1 MQQNVLR
8 LDISVYDVTVVHELD
23 SVTDLPSYAS
33 DSLLLEHTGLPE
45 RVVDFSIQTRLENEV
60 EMVLVLE
67 KGVELDDVRVVQ
79 VALNFDLSR
88 QLVDKAFSPLEY
100 LLWNLF

>member
-33 DSLLLEHTGLPE
+33 DSLLLEPAGLPE
-45 RVVDFSIQTRLENEV
+45 RVIDVSIQTRLEDEV